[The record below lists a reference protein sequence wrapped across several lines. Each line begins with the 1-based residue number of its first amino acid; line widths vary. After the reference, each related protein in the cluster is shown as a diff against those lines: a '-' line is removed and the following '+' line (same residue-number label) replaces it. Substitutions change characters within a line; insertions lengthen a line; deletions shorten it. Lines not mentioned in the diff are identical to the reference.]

1 MEKSKLYTGT
11 GDAGTTSLVGG
22 QRVAKDGLRL
32 EAYGTVDE
40 FSAHLGLLTG
50 SPESSVAICALLT
63 GIQNKLFNIGAY
75 LATAGEPALKPEPQ
89 GLSQDDIKVTEQ
101 AIDAIDA
108 GVPKLNAF
116 ILPAGTPA
124 ACQAH
129 IARTVCR
136 RAERCIVRLSRE
148 EYVSP
153 LVLTYFNRLS
163 DLLFALARSYNH
175 AAGRPE
181 TTWHP

>member
-11 GDAGTTSLVGG
+11 GDKGTTSLVGG

-50 SPESSVAICALLT
+50 SKESSVAVCALLL

-75 LATAGEPALKPEPQ
+75 LATAGVEGTKPDPR
-89 GLSQDDIKVTEQ
+89 GLTDDDIKVVEQ
-101 AIDAIDA
+101 GIDAID
-108 GVPKLNAF
+108 GGLPKLSAF
-116 ILPAGTPA
+116 ILPGGTRA
-124 ACQAH
+124 AVEAH

-136 RAERCIVRLSRE
+136 RAERCIVRLTRE

-153 LVLTYFNRLS
+153 LVLTYFNRIS
-163 DLLFALARSYNH
+163 DLLFALSRHYNY
-175 AAGRPE
+175 AAGVPE
-181 TTWHP
+181 TTWRQ